1 MYNINHVELYGDT
14 KEADFK
20 FSYTILL
27 ILVGFPEGNPPKY
40 IPFKKKEK
48 PEKIKLGKDTIER
61 KKKELEARHGI
72 KHTQAHIH
80 NVS

>member
-1 MYNINHVELYGDT
+1 MYNINHIELYGDR

-40 IPFKKKEK
+40 IAFNKKGNQKKKK
-48 PEKIKLGKDTIER
+48 
-61 KKKELEARHGI
+61 
-72 KHTQAHIH
+72 
-80 NVS
+80 S